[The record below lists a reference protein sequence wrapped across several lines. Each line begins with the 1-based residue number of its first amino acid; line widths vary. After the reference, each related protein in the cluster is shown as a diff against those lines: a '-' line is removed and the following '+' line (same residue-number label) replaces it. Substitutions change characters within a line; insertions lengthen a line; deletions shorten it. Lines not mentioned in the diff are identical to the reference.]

1 MKHHLLL
8 PGMALLF
15 ASLLPF
21 SVEAQPW
28 SEPNPAEIPEI
39 KIDTLVFNTATGEK
53 YGNYFRFSLKWPQST
68 SVVDTLRNPPSPIN
82 EEQDS
87 MARWVYFWKFGDNT
101 YSADTSPIH
110 AFAYNTGPG
119 ATTREY
125 DVEVSLKPI
134 YSDDYDPFKKKKK
147 KKVGIPPK
155 QDLFSSTP
163 AMQNINYTMINDQGA
178 AIELQAN
185 WRATRPG
192 KGLTMA
198 ITYRALVE
206 GPVSGVVGFLCAA
219 DIVAVVDTSIK
230 GAPGAGEEEAV
241 GVGEQTSYPLRGF
254 KWQFNGLTRSMGERT
269 IFLDIEVSADAARLI
284 TDTSSVQRPVYA
296 FIAYNDP
303 QSGNPSKPFSFTDLF
318 GTAKSPDSDPGVAL
332 SSEEYNFT
340 QGLTEMMAINWAADP
355 NYILVSPEY
364 LEPGTVDQTLTYSV
378 HFQND
383 GASSATKLDVHIAK
397 DPLLY
402 GAGINPVDVN
412 SVPLCLKFTGVDS
425 IIRWATPPPPNPT
438 PITWPGA
445 CKLNGAGDAVALG
458 FSTDS
463 TWGAVHYDIRTDRFR
478 ALQIGDTIRAYG
490 TVYMDNRGEA
500 TPVAVVPVGIP
511 AFCYPGIL
519 GLKYTQHFANEAVR
533 SGWGLGL
540 TLRYALG
547 KVQNPN
553 FEAHSL
559 RRIRKNNFPL
569 FWWQGE
575 LGYGQTSLQT
585 GADDLRVCHLDL
597 TPITL
602 RFIAKKP
609 ALPLGGLVVQ
619 RGWGLSA
626 GYTASYLLA
635 SRRNGADDTAF
646 DQFGFGDRLDHSI
659 SVSADFLNLIGRPG
673 ISIGAGWRWRNSGIT
688 GTREWYQNAFVY
700 LHYTFSPRFRTE
712 FGWLN

>member
-1 MKHHLLL
+1 
-8 PGMALLF
+8 MALLLV
-15 ASLLPF
+15 SLLPVT
-21 SVEAQPW
+21 VEAQPW
-28 SEPNPAEIPEI
+28 PEPNPTPEIPDI
-39 KIDTLVFNTATGEK
+39 KIDTIAFNTATGEK
-53 YGNYFRFSLKWPQST
+53 YGNYFRFSLKWPQDT
-68 SVVDTLRNPPSPIN
+68 SVVDTLHNPPDPIN

-87 MARWVYFWKFGDNT
+87 LARWVYFWKFGDNT

-110 AFAYNTGPG
+110 AFAYNTGTG
-119 ATTREY
+119 ATMREY

-134 YSDDYDPFKKKKK
+134 YSDDHDPFKKKRK

-155 QDLFSSTP
+155 QDIQSSTP
-163 AMQNINYTMINDQGA
+163 PMQNINYNMITEQGA

-206 GPVSGVVGFLCAA
+206 GPVSGVVGFLCAD
-219 DIVAVVDTSIK
+219 DIVSIVEGVE
-230 GAPGAGEEEAV
+230 GAPGDGRGEEMTV
-241 GVGEQTSYPLRGF
+241 GPNEQTSYPLRGF
-254 KWQFNGLTRSMGERT
+254 KWHFSNLTPSMGERT
-269 IFLDIEVSADAARLI
+269 IFLDVEVSGNAGQLI
-284 TDTSSVQRPVYA
+284 NDTSSVQRPVYA

-303 QSGNPSKPFSFTDLF
+303 KSGNPSKPLSLGDLF
-318 GTAKSPDSDPGVAL
+318 GTSKSADNDQGVAT
-332 SSEEYNFT
+332 SSENYNFT
-340 QGLTEMMAINWAADP
+340 QGVREMMTINWAADP

-364 LEPGTVDQTLTYSV
+364 LEPGTVDQTLEYSV

-402 GAGINPVDVN
+402 GAGINPVDTK
-412 SVPLCLKFTGVDS
+412 SVPLCLKFATVDS
-425 IIRWATPPPPNPT
+425 IIKWATPPPPKPMT
-438 PITWPGA
+438 PTWPGT

-458 FSTDS
+458 FSTNA
-463 TWGAVHYDIRTDRFR
+463 TWGEVHYDIRTDRFR
-478 ALQIGDTIRAYG
+478 PLQIGDTIRAYG
-490 TVYMDNRGEA
+490 TVYMNNRGEA
-500 TPVAVVPVGIP
+500 TPVTVVPVGIP

-519 GLKYTQHFANEAVR
+519 GLKYTQHFANDAIR

-540 TLRYALG
+540 SLRYGLG

-575 LGYGQTSLQT
+575 LGYGQTSLQL
-585 GADDLRVCHLDL
+585 GADDLRLCHLDL
-597 TPITL
+597 SPLTL

-619 RGWGLSA
+619 RGWGISA

-635 SRRNGADDTAF
+635 SRRNGADDIAF

-659 SVSADFLNLIGRPG
+659 SLSADFLNLIGRPG

-712 FGWLN
+712 FGWLK